1 MRLGREIDGGVGDAA
16 RLDQGGLQ
24 RWLGR
29 QSPTPAEPHRA
40 GDEQITQRHGK
51 AARGRDARFGNRNS
65 VRDDHDACHSP
76 SSQLRDKRM
85 ADRISPTCEYVCGKL
100 PHSSPVFGSIS
111 SDSSPTWLRR
121 ASKLLKSSSASWRR
135 PTLASASMYQKVQS
149 RKALDGLPKSSDSR

>member
-1 MRLGREIDGGVGDAA
+1 GARSGGSERPRAV
-16 RLDQGGLQ
+16 
-24 RWLGR
+24 
-29 QSPTPAEPHRA
+29 PAEPHRA
-40 GDEQITQRHGK
+40 WDEQVAQRHGET
-51 AARGRDARFGNRNS
+51 ARGRHTGFGNRDP

-76 SSQLRDKRM
+76 SSQLRDRRM

-121 ASKLLKSSSASWRR
+121 ASRLLKSSSASERR

-149 RKALDGLPKSSDSR
+149 RKALDGLPKSSASL